1 MKIYFDTNFSP
12 RALFLEEYKKIMA
25 SKFSPL
31 LTKICQPSNNMTDDY
46 ENIYR
51 LIICGAII
59 FSGQDSSKSL
69 AEVQEVTSIVQT
81 YLTLEDMQDFC
92 SLQPNVRK
100 EKFFHLINLVL
111 GTRVYNFSL
120 GFGAVGFDNLTEL
133 TGQALAATVVTID
146 EYLKEIRGCANIS
159 TLLYIRFM
167 MSDCYVT
174 PQSLEEVDE
183 LGFPPSLL
191 RSVAINARQ
200 LIQYVCQLRDELV
213 EIVDDHQRD
222 ERCLDEILGEVFS
235 CLRAGNNPSSADLQ
249 KQILE
254 LARVWTRLKENL
266 AYIAMIANVLKSL
279 KEYSFEPFIQLG
291 ASEFLKRFLET
302 DISSDDQQK
311 EAITRIIPR
320 EENRSKW
327 IFPTTSSYG
336 QIDLNGF
343 CAWSLVRYKGLP
355 VPCSPKIGVFV
366 QGGRRYG
373 FSSVAAAKA
382 FDLAPNKF
390 IDGINEIV
398 RQNPDLFLL
407 LKMPSPFEKETRPA
421 DSLGITDQE
430 IQTEV
435 HPITV
440 YIDSKY
446 TWDEWELRRR
456 ALQLLYIRKCVTHSM
471 QTMLSNFRRENTTQV
486 YLPKDEGVQT
496 KRDNYSQVPKPS
508 VFIEGLRGGQ
518 PIDQAKGASGVFRG
532 APYSNWCTTIRS
544 TEATKVDLTLPIEDH
559 FCGEING
566 LKNMNR
572 VSCTLRTGVS
582 SSLLKIFSRSFA
594 VKKKPNYEDQPE
606 KIRKPVLVKTLR
618 GFQFADGD
626 QVYKGDILVRQL
638 GMEFYPG
645 ENVRLNR
652 DTWDLVALRSGRFTI
667 TTETLSPYPDSPLHS
682 LVNEEGRVIQ
692 RPFVHVIAHQ
702 TEPVFKLKR
711 SL

>member
-1 MKIYFDTNFSP
+1 
-12 RALFLEEYKKIMA
+12 MA
-25 SKFSPL
+25 
-31 LTKICQPSNNMTDDY
+31 DDY

-59 FSGQDSSKSL
+59 YSGLGSLKSL

-81 YLTLEDMQDFC
+81 YLALEDMQEFC
-92 SLQPNVRK
+92 SLQANVRK
-100 EKFFHLINLVL
+100 EKFFQLINLVL

-133 TGQALAATVVTID
+133 TGQALTATVLTID
-146 EYLKEIRGCANIS
+146 EYLKEMQGCAKLS
-159 TLLYIRFM
+159 TLLYLKFLT
-167 MSDCYVT
+167 SDCNVT
-174 PQSLEEVDE
+174 PQSIEEVEE

-191 RSVAINARQ
+191 KSVTINARQ
-200 LIQYVCQLRDELV
+200 LILYVCQMRDELV

-222 ERCLDEILGEVFS
+222 ERCLVKILEEVFC
-235 CLRAGNNPSSADLQ
+235 CLRAGNNPSSNDLQ
-249 KQILE
+249 KQVLE
-254 LARVWTRLKENL
+254 LAKVWRRLKENL
-266 AYIAMIANVLKSL
+266 AYIAMMANILKSL
-279 KEYSFEPFIQLG
+279 KEYSFESFVKLG
-291 ASEFLKRFLET
+291 ESGFLKRFLGT
-302 DISSDDQQK
+302 DIPSDDQPE
-311 EAITRIIPR
+311 EATARIIPR

-327 IFPTTSSYG
+327 IFPSTSSLA

-343 CAWSLVRYKGLP
+343 CAWSLVHYKGLP
-355 VPCSPKIGVFV
+355 IPCSPKIGVFV
-366 QGGRRYG
+366 HDGRRYG

-390 IDGINEIV
+390 INGINEVI
-398 RQNPDLFLL
+398 RQNPDLFIL
-407 LKMPSPFEKETRPA
+407 LKMPSPFEKETEPA
-421 DSLGITDQE
+421 DPLGITDQE

-446 TWDEWELRRR
+446 TWNEWELRRR

-471 QTMLSNFRRENTTQV
+471 QTMLSNYRRENTTQV
-486 YLPKDEGVQT
+486 YLPKDEISQT

-508 VFIEGLRGGQ
+508 VFIHGLRGGQ
-518 PIDQAKGASGVFRG
+518 PIDKAKGASGVLRG
-532 APYSNWCTTIRS
+532 APYSNWCKTIRS

-566 LKNMNR
+566 LKLLTVRRKSRENMNR
-572 VSCTLRTGVS
+572 VSCSLRTGIS
-582 SSLLKIFSRSFA
+582 SSLLKIFNRGFA

-645 ENVRLNR
+645 ENVRLIR
-652 DTWDLVALRSGRFTI
+652 ETWDLVALRSGRFTI
-667 TTETLSPYPDSPLHS
+667 TTETLSPYPDSPLYS
-682 LVNEEGRVIQ
+682 AVNEEGKVLQ
-692 RPFVHVIAHQ
+692 RPFVHVIAPP